1 MEWISL
7 APAGQV
13 VPSDV
18 EELGRL
24 LERHLTALRATES
37 ANGGLQRV
45 DLAAVITP
53 AVRRL
58 QDGVAGRRPTF
69 ARKEVDFVVPPLRAA
84 VSVQAGRAW
93 TNNGALT
100 AVLAAASTEGVDWLL
115 LLVPTTYKGGPQH
128 ANVRKQLVELSAARG
143 VHLDLQG
150 IGLLGY

>member
-1 MEWISL
+1 MEWFAL
-7 APAGQV
+7 APDTAS
-13 VPSDV
+13 VPSGV

-24 LERHLTALRATES
+24 LQRHLPALRATES
-37 ANGGLQRV
+37 STGGLQRV
-45 DLAAVITP
+45 DLAAVITS

-58 QDGVAGRRPTF
+58 QAGVAGPRPTF
-69 ARKEVDFVVPPLRAA
+69 ARKEVDVVIQPLRAA

-128 ANVRKQLVELSAARG
+128 ANVRKQLGELAAARG